1 MTVRILSWA
10 RRHWVVLA
18 VLALF
23 VASDFKFRTR
33 STTASISGS
42 IDGFI
47 ALELALYGLV
57 GLYVLG
63 RWVRPGRV
71 LMAPEA
77 IGACLYLLLM
87 VLSIGYTPY
96 PTFAVARV
104 AEMLV
109 LAGLALNIAL
119 TASRR
124 DMHGMAHGF
133 LVLVAVSV
141 LYGAV
146 VPSVPVSSL
155 QAGRFTWLS
164 IHPTVAGVFLS
175 VATVLAFAYLG
186 LQSPRPGPRWPWWA
200 YAALL
205 AVVGFGLIATRTRSA
220 VVAAVLGVLACQWA
234 YYRGRRRIEF
244 ISGTLV
250 VGVLV
255 LLTLL
260 PEIETYLARGESVEQ
275 LQTLNSR
282 TDLWS
287 VAWSAIL
294 AEPVAGYGAG
304 ASQGIFQK
312 AVGLGGGHNAAVNVA
327 VDLGFAGLA
336 AWLAFVVAIAVGIHR
351 LPRTAADGFVLDRAL
366 LIALFLTIQVDG
378 LFYAGPG
385 GLANVGATWLFVT
398 AAWVLVVRR
407 EAAVVRYSAAAPG
420 GALS

>member
-1 MTVRILSWA
+1 VA
-10 RRHWVVLA
+10 LA

-33 STTASISGS
+33 DAKASISGS
-42 IDGFI
+42 LDAFI
-47 ALELALYGLV
+47 VLELALYGLV

-63 RWVRPGRV
+63 RWVRPGRT

-77 IGACLYLLLM
+77 VGACLYLLLL
-87 VLSIGYTPY
+87 VLSLGYTPY
-96 PTFAVARV
+96 PTFTAARI

-109 LAGLALNIAL
+109 LAALALQIAL

-124 DMHGMAHGF
+124 EMHAMAHGF
-133 LVLVAVSV
+133 LLLVGASV

-146 VPSVPVSSL
+146 VPSVPVSPL
-155 QAGRFTWLS
+155 QVGRFTWLS

-175 VATVLAFAYLG
+175 VATVLAFAYWG
-186 LQSPRPGPRWPWWA
+186 LQTPRPGPRWPWWA
-200 YAALL
+200 YAVLL
-205 AVVGFGLIATRTRSA
+205 AVVGAGLVGTRTRSA
-220 VVAAVLGVLACQWA
+220 VVAAVVGILACQWA

-244 ISGTLV
+244 ISGTVV

-260 PEIETYLARGESVEQ
+260 PEIETYLARGESAEQ

-282 TDLWS
+282 TDLWT

-304 ASQGIFQK
+304 ASQGIFQE

-336 AWLAFVVAIAVGIHR
+336 AWLTFVAAIAVGIHR
-351 LPRTAADGFVLDRAL
+351 LPRTEIDGFVLDRAV
-366 LIALFLTIQVDG
+366 LIALFLTIQIDG

-385 GLANVGATWLFVT
+385 GVANVGATWLFVT
-398 AAWVLVVRR
+398 AAWVVVVRR
-407 EAAVVRYSAAAPG
+407 EAAVLAEAATSR
-420 GALS
+420 GAVP